1 MRKASVTNY
10 TICLVAVFFLTSFV
24 KQEKLGL
31 DVRVHGGKPNIGT
44 AMISL
49 FNSEEDFLK
58 KSLHSQEKPI
68 DKNGEA
74 HFHFS
79 GLPKGKYAVAVTY
92 DEDNNGELNTGFLGI
107 PTELV
112 GFSNNVKGRW
122 GPPSFEKASFQLDSS
137 SDISIRLGKAKD

>member
-1 MRKASVTNY
+1 MRKASVINY
-10 TICLVAVFFLTSFV
+10 TICLLAVFFLTSFV
-24 KQEKLGL
+24 QQDELGL
-31 DVRVHGGKPNIGT
+31 DVRVHGGKPNIGM

-58 KSLHSQEKPI
+58 KSLHSQKKPI
-68 DKNGEA
+68 DQNGEA

-79 GLPKGKYAVAVTY
+79 GLPKGQYAVAVTY
-92 DEDNNGELNTGFLGI
+92 DEDSNGELNTGFLGI

-112 GFSNNVKGRW
+112 GFSNNVKARW
-122 GPPSFEKASFQLDSS
+122 GPPSFEEASFQLVSS